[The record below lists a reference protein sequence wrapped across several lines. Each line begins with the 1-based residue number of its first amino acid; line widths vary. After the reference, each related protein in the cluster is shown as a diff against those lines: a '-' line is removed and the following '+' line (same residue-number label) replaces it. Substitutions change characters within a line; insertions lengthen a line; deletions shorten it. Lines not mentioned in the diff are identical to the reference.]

1 MSKSSLKI
9 IKTVG
14 SEKNLLI
21 KDCPVLIP
29 KENLKIFSKF
39 SKAVIKSQKEKIEKY
54 NNCY

>member
-1 MSKSSLKI
+1 MPKSSLEI
-9 IKTVG
+9 IKTIG

-29 KENLKIFSKF
+29 KENLKIFSEF
-39 SKAVIKSQKEKIEKY
+39 SDAIVKSQKEKVGKY